1 MRMLVTASPG
11 VGHLL
16 PVLPIA
22 SAAAAR
28 GHDVRVAT
36 GSDLE
41 PLVIRAGLRHVPIG
55 PPSLAAAFGRIEGL
69 RELTGRRRLLAL
81 VSQGFA
87 GILATEFA
95 DGVALLAATWRPDVI
110 VREDMEMGSWIAA
123 ERLAIPTVVIQ
134 ATAWRP
140 PIRRAASGSQNALR
154 ARLGLAPDPDLSG
167 HDGALWF
174 TTRPSSLRDP
184 AAPMPANVR
193 HLRSAADDR
202 VGAASPDGVAIPDW
216 LAADPGRPRVA
227 VTLGTV
233 NADRIDLIGPIV
245 EGIGGLDLDV
255 VVALGADPATL
266 GPVPP
271 NVRVERYVP
280 MSELLPRSAVVVHHA
295 GSGTMLAAAAA
306 GVPQVLVPIAADQP
320 DNAVLCV
327 RAGIAV
333 ALEPGELTAAD
344 VAVAATRLLGEAS
357 FADRAR
363 AVAAEIAA
371 MPDAEAALTEIE
383 TLG

>member
-1 MRMLVTASPG
+1 MRILVAASPG

-22 SAAAAR
+22 AAAAAS
-28 GHDVRVAT
+28 GHDVLVAT
-36 GSDLE
+36 GADLE
-41 PLVIRAGLRHVPIG
+41 PLVVRAGLRHVAMG
-55 PPSLAAAFGRIEGL
+55 PPNLGAAFSRIEGL
-69 RELTGRRRLLAL
+69 RELAGRRRLLAL

-95 DGVALLAATWRPDVI
+95 DGVALLATTWRPDVI

-123 ERLAIPTVVIQ
+123 EQLAIPTVVIQ

-154 ARLGLAPDPDLSG
+154 LRLGLAPDPDLAG

-174 TTRPSSLRDP
+174 TTRPPSLRDP
-184 AAPMPANVR
+184 LAPMPTDVR
-193 HLRSAADDR
+193 ELRPAADDR
-202 VGAASPDGVAIPDW
+202 VGTANHGAPDW
-216 LAADPGRPRVA
+216 LVADPDRPRVA

-233 NADRIDLIGPIV
+233 NADRVDLIRPIV
-245 EGIGGLDLDV
+245 EGLAGLDLDV

-266 GPVPP
+266 GVVPP

-295 GSGTMLAAAAA
+295 GSGTMLAAAGA
-306 GVPQVLVPIAADQP
+306 GTPQVMVPIAADQP
-320 DNAVLCV
+320 DNATLCV
-327 RAGIAV
+327 RAGIAI
-333 ALEPGELTAAD
+333 ALEPRELTAAV
-344 VAVAATRLLGEAS
+344 VAAAATRMLDDAS

-371 MPDAEAALTEIE
+371 MPDAEAAVAEIE
-383 TLG
+383 TLV

>member
-1 MRMLVTASPG
+1 MTASPG

-22 SAAAAR
+22 VAAAGR
-28 GHDVRVAT
+28 GHDVRVAI

-41 PLVIRAGLRHVPIG
+41 PLVVRAGLRPVAIG
-55 PPSLAAAFGRIEGL
+55 PPSLPAAFGRIEGL
-69 RELTGRRRLLAL
+69 RELAGRRRLLAL

-87 GILATEFA
+87 NILATEFA
-95 DGVALLAATWRPDVI
+95 DGVALLATTWRPDVI

-140 PIRRAASGSQNALR
+140 LIRRAAGQSQNALR
-154 ARLGLAPDPDLSG
+154 ARLGLEPDPDLAG

-174 TTRPSSLRDP
+174 TTRPPSLRDP
-184 AAPMPANVR
+184 SAPMPANVR
-193 HLRSAADDR
+193 ELRPAADDR
-202 VGAASPDGVAIPDW
+202 IGATSHDGVDVPDW

-233 NADRIDLIGPIV
+233 NADRIDLIRPIV
-245 EGIGGLDLDV
+245 EGLAGLDLEV
-255 VVALGADPATL
+255 IVALGADPSTL
-266 GPVPP
+266 GSVPA

-280 MSELLPRSAVVVHHA
+280 MSELLPRSALVIHHA

-306 GVPQVLVPIAADQP
+306 GTPQVMIPIAADQP
-320 DNAVLCV
+320 DNAALCV

-333 ALEPGELTAAD
+333 ALEPRELTAAV
-344 VAVAATRLLGEAS
+344 VAAAATRLLVDTS
-357 FADRAR
+357 FIARAR
-363 AVAAEIAA
+363 AVATQIEA
-371 MPDAEAALTEIE
+371 MPDAKAAIAEIE
-383 TLG
+383 TLR